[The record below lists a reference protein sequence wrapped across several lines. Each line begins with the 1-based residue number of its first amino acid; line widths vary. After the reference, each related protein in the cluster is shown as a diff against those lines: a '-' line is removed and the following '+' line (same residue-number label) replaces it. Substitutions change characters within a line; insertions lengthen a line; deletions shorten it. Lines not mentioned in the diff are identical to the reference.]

1 LTYGE
6 LMPKGTLTL
15 FFLYVTHAATLR
27 VLALLTTSQSK
38 SRTEYLI
45 LTDNIIVLDRYFNM
59 TKKSKT
65 IDRL

>member
-1 LTYGE
+1 
-6 LMPKGTLTL
+6 
-15 FFLYVTHAATLR
+15 LR